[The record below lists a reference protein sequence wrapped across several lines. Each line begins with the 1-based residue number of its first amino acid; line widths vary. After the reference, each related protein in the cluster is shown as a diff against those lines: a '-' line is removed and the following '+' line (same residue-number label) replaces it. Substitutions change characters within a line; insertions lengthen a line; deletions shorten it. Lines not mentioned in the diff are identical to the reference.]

1 MRNNTLEIELTSPRK
16 ERSMQTKKKIFD
28 AALHLLET
36 YGYEYLTVA
45 NICKTAG
52 VSNGSFYHFFQ
63 SKDSLLEYYLV
74 AAFEKFEGEF
84 SKPSTGNIVLD
95 LSRCYELYLSFLL
108 EQKLEFVQN
117 YYTTKNKALDNH
129 DVKQLAGRNIPI
141 FFRTIELIQKA
152 QEDGYLKKKVVPEEL
167 ADQLCVLEKGNIFDW
182 CVTDGAYDLKKQ
194 SKEMLKSYMH
204 YYVTDKFLTEFK
216 DFYED

>member
-1 MRNNTLEIELTSPRK
+1 MEIELTSPRK
-16 ERSMQTKKKIFD
+16 ERSMQTKKKIFE

-63 SKDSLLEYYLV
+63 NKDALLEYYLV
-74 AAFEKFEGEF
+74 AAFEKYEEEF

-95 LSRCYELYLSFLL
+95 VLRCYELYLSFLL

-129 DVKQLAGRNIPI
+129 DLNNLAGRNIPI
-141 FFRTIELIQKA
+141 LFRTIELIKKA
-152 QEDGYLKKKVVPEEL
+152 QQDGYIKQNAEPGEL
-167 ADQLCVLEKGNIFDW
+167 ADALCILEKGNIFDW
-182 CVTDGAYDLKKQ
+182 CVADGAYDLKKQ
-194 SKEMLKSYMH
+194 SMHMIKVYMY
-204 YYVTDKFLTEFK
+204 YYVTEKFLKQFEG
-216 DFYED
+216 FYKGNE